1 MKTDRRFVVERWECT
16 QGLTVSVYRK
26 GSHIRTGTVDMAAP
40 TGECVWIASD
50 PYEGRTLIHRSEGYI
65 LTVDEQQSAFL
76 NGLT

>member
-1 MKTDRRFVVERWECT
+1 
-16 QGLTVSVYRK
+16 
-26 GSHIRTGTVDMAAP
+26 MAAP